1 VVAHAATLMAAHA
14 ATPPAFSISASPPS
28 VRLDAGTATAI
39 RVTDTGAKPI
49 DVHVS
54 LAAVAKSGDKCGVS
68 GPASGWGVSV
78 GGPSSFT
85 LNPGQFRTVPVTVA
99 ANAKAQDDALI
110 FASSAGD
117 GNANARISGA
127 VGSQLIIGGSTEC
140 VTAPAAAAAS
150 AHGGSAAAGAGIVGG
165 LIAALT
171 GAVLAVRRR
180 IRRRPDRAARK
191 LQAARDL
198 LASAE
203 GQ

>member
-14 ATPPAFSISASPPS
+14 AAPPAFSISASPPS

-54 LAAVAKSGDKCGVS
+54 LAAVARSGGKCGVS

-78 GGPSSFT
+78 GGPGSFT

-99 ANAKAQDDALI
+99 ANAKAQDDALV
-110 FASSAGD
+110 FASSAGN
-117 GNANARISGA
+117 GNARISGA

-140 VTAPAAAAAS
+140 VTAAAAAG
-150 AHGGSAAAGAGIVGG
+150 HGGSAAAGAGIVGG